1 MWASNGRPAQVITG
15 REGCSRFILGS
26 ELDLNDVGRYLLT
39 AEQGPGGSN
48 HAGPPRERGYTHLS
62 NIPAASFIIT

>member
-39 AEQGPGGSN
+39 AEQAGG
-48 HAGPPRERGYTHLS
+48 GGQTTQDLRGSAATHLS